1 MTLSRIETLA
11 EHWQWKQRPE
21 GRESHL
27 NVLADDNGW
36 TGTSVP
42 TEILKDLLQSG
53 TIEDPFIDQHEKNVQ
68 WVGEVDWLYRARFT
82 VDHVPG
88 AHEKAVLAF
97 DGLDTFA
104 FVYLNGKL
112 ILETEVFFLFD
123 LKLMAEYV
131 S

>member
-1 MTLSRIETLA
+1 MTLSRNETLT

-21 GRESHL
+21 GKESHL

-53 TIEDPFIDQHEKNVQ
+53 TIEDPFIDQHEKDIQ

-82 VDHVPG
+82 VDRVPG

-112 ILETEVFFLFD
+112 ILETEVTFL
-123 LKLMAEYV
+123 LT
-131 S
+131 